1 MLGGSSTLHTMK
13 ILGLT
18 GDIAAGKSTVA
29 RLLQERGAA
38 LLDADQGVHELYAQP
53 DFAASI
59 AAQFGDVLDANGLI
73 DRTKLGTLVFSNP
86 AKMAQIEALVH
97 PAVAALR
104 RQQLQQLRE
113 HGERAVVVEAV
124 KLLESGQGHD
134 CDEIW
139 CVVAWQ
145 GVQMQRLMNDRRMAR
160 DDAQRRLDAQPSP
173 EAKRALAGRVP
184 LHFLSNNGTLP
195 QLEARVDALWTRF
208 LNG

>member
-1 MLGGSSTLHTMK
+1 MK

-29 RLLQERGAA
+29 RLLQARGAA

-53 DFAASI
+53 DFAATI
-59 AAQFGDVLDANGLI
+59 AGQFGDVLDASGVI
-73 DRTKLGTLVFSNP
+73 DRTKLGTLVFSSP
-86 AKMAQIEALVH
+86 AKMVQLEALVH
-97 PAVAALR
+97 PAVATLR
-104 RQQLQQLRE
+104 HQQLQRLRD

-124 KLLESGQGHD
+124 KLLESGQGHG

-139 CVVAWQ
+139 CVVAWHS
-145 GVQMQRLMNDRRMAR
+145 VQMQRLMNERRMAR

-173 EAKRALAGRVP
+173 EAKRALAERVP
-184 LHFLSNNGTLP
+184 LHFLSNNGTLT
-195 QLEARVDALWTRF
+195 QLEERVDALWMRF

>member
-1 MLGGSSTLHTMK
+1 MK

-29 RLLQERGAA
+29 RLLQARGAA
-38 LLDADQGVHELYAQP
+38 HLDADLGVHELYAQP
-53 DFAASI
+53 AFAATV
-59 AAQFGDVLDANGLI
+59 AGQFGDVLAKSGGV
-73 DRTKLGTLVFSNP
+73 DRTKLGSVVFSNP
-86 AKMAQIEALVH
+86 AKMAQLEALVH
-97 PAVAALR
+97 PAVAKLR
-104 RQQLQQLRE
+104 REQLQKLRE
-113 HGERAVVVEAV
+113 QEERAVVIEAV

-145 GVQMQRLMNDRRMAR
+145 NVQLGRLMNDRRMAR
-160 DDAQRRLDAQPSP
+160 DDAQQRLDAQPSP

-184 LHFLSNNGTLP
+184 LHFLSNNGTLAG
-195 QLEARVDALWTRF
+195 LEERVDAQWTRF